1 MDTRRKIQFYINPDR
16 NIADKYAGE
25 VLENMPQGERG
36 KFMRAAF
43 LSGVAFFKQEPR
55 LIYMLSE
62 LLTEKTTI
70 EEITKVMETVLK
82 NNIPDFDDDYV
93 DVDVLN
99 SVEDL
104 RAFETRNNAK
114 NLFGKLG

>member
-16 NIADKYAGE
+16 NSADKCAGE
-25 VLENMPQGERG
+25 VLENIPQGERG

-43 LSGVAFFKQEPR
+43 LSGVALFKQEPR

-82 NNIPDFDDDYV
+82 NKMSDFDDDYV
-93 DVDVLN
+93 ELDVLN
-99 SVEDL
+99 SIEDL
-104 RAFETRNNAK
+104 RALKTRNNAK
-114 NLFGKLG
+114 NLFGKSR

>member
-16 NIADKYAGE
+16 HGADKYTAE

-36 KFMRAAF
+36 KFMRGAF
-43 LSGVAFFKQEPR
+43 LSGVALFKQEPR

-62 LLTEKTTI
+62 LLTDKTTI
-70 EEITKVMETVLK
+70 DEITTVMETVLK
-82 NNIPDFDDDYV
+82 NKMPDFNDEYV
-93 DVDVLN
+93 ELEPLN
-99 SVEDL
+99 SIEDL

-114 NLFGKLG
+114 NLFGKSG